1 LNLTV
6 NYSTSSSTYDTI
18 CSSQVPYTWNG
29 LIFNSI
35 GYQAQ
40 TAHLTNASGCDSAAT
55 LHLVV
60 RSPIVSP
67 TIISAVTTIVVGQTG
82 VVYTCSNVGPYS
94 YQWSYSG
101 TGATIMSNGDTTIVV
116 DFASNATNGTM
127 QVVAIGTGGC
137 ASTPASVAIILP
149 TTLSNFVVTK
159 VNKTALVKWTTATEI
174 NSKNFEVQRSIDGS
188 NFATV
193 GTIAAKGFASD
204 YNFVDEK
211 PFTGVNYYRLKQ
223 VDNDGKFA
231 LSTVKSVKFDTD
243 NKFMVNIYPNPATD
257 ILNVRLTNGEAKQI
271 NILNT
276 LGKIVYSTNV
286 TTIGATQLPIKNL
299 SAGTYFVEIVSNE
312 NRVVEKFIKN

>member
-1 LNLTV
+1 LNLTINV
-6 NYSTSSSTYDTI
+6 TPASPIITTSSLNLTI
-18 CSSQVPYTWNG
+18 PATAVPYSCNTVSGATTYTWSYTG
-29 LIFNSI
+29 TGVTI
-35 GYQAQ
+35 
-40 TAHLTNASGCDSAAT
+40 ASGQG
-55 LHLVV
+55 
-60 RSPIVSP
+60 
-67 TIISAVTTIVVGQTG
+67 TTDIT
-82 VVYTCSNVGPYS
+82 
-94 YQWSYSG
+94 
-101 TGATIMSNGDTTIVV
+101 A
-116 DFASNATNGTM
+116 DFATNATNGDI
-127 QVVAIGTGGC
+127 QVFASNGTC
-137 ASTPASVAIILP
+137 NSAPTTASIILP

-231 LSTVKSVKFDTD
+231 LSAVKSVKFDTD
-243 NKFMVNIYPNPATD
+243 NKFVVNIYPNPATD